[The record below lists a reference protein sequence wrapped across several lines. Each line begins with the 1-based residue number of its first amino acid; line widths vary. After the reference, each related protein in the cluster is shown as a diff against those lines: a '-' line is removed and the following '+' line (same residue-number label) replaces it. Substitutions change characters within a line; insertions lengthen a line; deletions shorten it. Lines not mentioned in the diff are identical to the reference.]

1 MNIVDSSFRLEIDF
15 HSSFIDCQFHYAD
28 WLCCAGS
35 ISVPELLQLG
45 KARRGLKQKSG
56 DWTEEKNAKMLR
68 KMDTNGDKTL
78 TTAEVEAALGIL
90 IHR

>member
-1 MNIVDSSFRLEIDF
+1 MV
-15 HSSFIDCQFHYAD
+15 
-28 WLCCAGS
+28 
-35 ISVPELLQLG
+35 QLF
-45 KARRGLKQKSG
+45 
-56 DWTEEKNAKMLR
+56 R